1 MSQHSTVSPTSFTVP
16 CPGCGQRLRFTV
28 AAEMPSRLRLQCAA
42 CQKVFGVRRP
52 GAPPPPVDPE
62 HSVGS
67 PGFNPPTLVAFPVP
81 AAPVGS
87 SGASGS
93 SSLAGTASVTSTPAS
108 ARQRSANEPG
118 FTAGELLA
126 GRYRLVRFIARGGM
140 GEVYEA
146 EDLELK
152 ERVALK
158 TVRWDVALDTLAVE
172 RFKREIQLA
181 RKVTHPNVCRIFD
194 VSHHREEGA
203 AEPTVFLTMELL
215 PGETLSQRLRRA
227 GPMLPGEALLI
238 AGQIAEAL
246 NAAHRVGVVHR
257 DLKPGNVVLV
267 EGRGGPAG
275 STAAGPRAVVTDFGL
290 ARLDAADPAAGQNLT
305 LTGAAG
311 IVGTPAYL
319 APEQVEGGEITAA
332 TDLFAF
338 GIVLY
343 EMLTGTVPFLGENA
357 LSTAVKRL
365 REMPVPPHVHA
376 PGLDPR
382 WEAAILRCLE
392 RDPAAR
398 FATAPEVIRALDQ
411 PLQSAT
417 VMTAMT
423 PRLVPPP
430 SQVLP
435 APGEIPS
442 SPPVAVRP
450 PGGARRKL
458 QIAALAAL
466 ALAAVAVGW
475 MRYGQWREK
484 QAMLGQNLPL
494 PATDI
499 TPRRSVAVLGFK
511 DLSGQPGTAWL
522 SSALSEMLSSE
533 LAAGGGL
540 RVVAGENVATA
551 KVELGLGAAESLAA
565 ETLGRVRTLLG
576 SDAVILGSYVALGG
590 AEGQPG
596 GRQIR
601 LDVRLQNTRTAGEA
615 ATTVTETGSEGQLFA
630 LVSKVGKRLRRQLGV
645 EEEEAHGDGRAVLP
659 ASPAAARF
667 YSQGIERLRLFD
679 PVGARDL
686 LSRAVAAEPGN
697 ALSHSALATAW
708 SALGYDARSRD
719 EAKAAFDLSANLP
732 REERLLVEG
741 RYREVVQDW
750 DRASQTWW
758 KLWSMFPDNV
768 DYGLRLA
775 AVQTSAGRVADAL
788 ATTGALRTLPAPYR
802 DDPRIDL
809 AEAMAAGAGADFKR
823 QQTAAERAVARGA
836 TQGAPLLVAQGQ
848 LLECRALRNL
858 GQGDAALAACEAGR
872 KLHEQAGDRAGVAE
886 ALTHAANV
894 LYDRGD
900 LPGAGRFYEQALAT
914 YREIGNRGAEAG
926 ALNNIAV
933 VLKSQ
938 GDLERARQ
946 LYEEVLKISQEI
958 GSRGGEAYALNNLA
972 GVLLRRSELD
982 AAAKLFDQSLAI
994 RREQQDRSGIAYAL
1008 DNLGVVLRRK
1018 GDLPAARKRH
1028 EEALAIRREI
1038 GQKIGEVASL
1048 NNLGTV
1054 LLDQGE
1060 LKAARSDFEAA
1071 LRLARQT
1078 GNKSA
1083 SAYSLFGL
1091 GEVLAR
1097 EGRDAEARQ
1106 QHEAALALRTQLGE
1120 KGTSAESRLALAGV
1134 LLDSGDVARSADL
1147 ARLAAEEMSRQGAL
1161 ADQAR
1166 ALALTALSA
1175 GGRGDAA
1182 AARDALGRAGALV
1195 QGGQDVLARLT
1206 VELAAARVNRSDE
1219 PVLRSIAERA
1229 TRAGLLDL
1237 RLQAEL
1243 ALAQRAAHGNP
1254 GDSGAQLAALRK
1266 EAEALGYGA
1275 IAKKAGSG

>member
-1 MSQHSTVSPTSFTVP
+1 MSATS
-16 CPGCGQRLRFTV
+16 
-28 AAEMPSRLRLQCAA
+28 APSAVQ
-42 CQKVFGVRRP
+42 
-52 GAPPPPVDPE
+52 
-62 HSVGS
+62 
-67 PGFNPPTLVAFPVP
+67 
-81 AAPVGS
+81 
-87 SGASGS
+87 
-93 SSLAGTASVTSTPAS
+93 
-108 ARQRSANEPG
+108 QRSADEPG

-152 ERVALK
+152 EPVALK
-158 TVRWDVALDTLAVE
+158 TVRWDVARDTLAVE

-203 AEPTVFLTMELL
+203 AEPTIFLTMELL
-215 PGETLSQRLRRA
+215 PGETLSQRLRRD
-227 GPMLPGEALLI
+227 GPMLPGEALVI

-267 EGRGGPAG
+267 EGRAG
-275 STAAGPRAVVTDFGL
+275 STAGVRAVVTDFGL
-290 ARLDAADPAAGQNLT
+290 ARLDSADPAAGQNLT

-311 IVGTPAYL
+311 VVGTPAYL

-332 TDLFAF
+332 VDLFAF

-365 REMPVPPHVHA
+365 REAPVPPRVHA

-398 FATAPEVIRALDQ
+398 FPTAPEVIRALDQ
-411 PLQSAT
+411 PLESAT

-423 PRLVPPP
+423 PRLVPPI
-430 SQVLP
+430 SQSLP
-435 APGEIPS
+435 APGGIPT
-442 SPPVAVRP
+442 SPLARSRP
-450 PGGARRKL
+450 AGPGGTRRKL
-458 QIAALAAL
+458 QIAAFAAL

-475 MRYGQWREK
+475 VRYGQWREK
-484 QAMLGQNLPL
+484 QAALGQHLPL

-540 RVVAGENVATA
+540 RVVAGENVARA

-565 ETLGRVRTLLG
+565 DTLGRVRTLLG
-576 SDAVILGSYVALGG
+576 SDAVVLGSYVALGG
-590 AEGQPG
+590 SESQPG
-596 GRQIR
+596 SRQIR
-601 LDVRLQNTRTAGEA
+601 LDVRLQDTKAVGEA

-630 LVSKVGKRLRRQLGV
+630 LVSKVGKRLRRHLGV
-645 EEEEAHGDGRAVLP
+645 EEEETHNGDVRAALP
-659 ASPAAARF
+659 ANPDAARF

-697 ALSHSALATAW
+697 ALSHSTLATAW
-708 SALGYDARSRD
+708 SALGYDAKSRD

-732 REERLLVEG
+732 REERLLIEG

-758 KLWSMFPDNV
+758 KLWSLFPDNL

-788 ATTGALRTLPAPYR
+788 ATTAALRTLPAPSR
-802 DDPRIDL
+802 GDPRIDL

-823 QQTAAERAVARGA
+823 QQTAAARAAARGA
-836 TQGAPLLVAQGQ
+836 TQGAPLLVAQGR

-900 LPGAGRFYEQALAT
+900 LPGAGRYYDQALAT
-914 YREIGNRGAEAG
+914 YQEIGNRGAEAG

-933 VLKSQ
+933 VLRSQ

-946 LYEEVLKISQEI
+946 LYEQVLKISQEI
-958 GSRGGEAYALNNLA
+958 GSRGGEATALNNLA

-1018 GDLPAARKRH
+1018 GDLGAARKRH
-1028 EEALAIRREI
+1028 EEALAIRKEI

-1048 NNLGTV
+1048 NNLGAV

-1071 LRLARQT
+1071 SRLARQT

-1106 QHEAALALRTQLGE
+1106 QHEQALALRTQLGE

-1134 LLDSGDVARSADL
+1134 LLDSGDLARSADL
-1147 ARLAAEEMSRQGAL
+1147 ARAAAEEMSRQGAL
-1161 ADQAR
+1161 SDQAR
-1166 ALALTALSA
+1166 ALALTALAA
-1175 GGRGDAA
+1175 GGRGDTAS
-1182 AARDALGRAGALV
+1182 ARDVLGRAGTLV
-1195 QGGQDVLARLT
+1195 QGGQDLLALLT

-1219 PVLRSIAERA
+1219 PVLRRIAERA
-1229 TRAGLLDL
+1229 TRAGLLDV

-1243 ALAQRAAHGNP
+1243 ALAQRAAQGRGGIR
-1254 GDSGAQLAALRK
+1254 GDGGAKLAALRK
-1266 EAEALGYGA
+1266 EAEGLGYGA
-1275 IAKKAGSG
+1275 IAKKAKSG